1 MTADTMTADTHNSG
15 SRSQAERASAPAP
28 RQRGPSAAIRGLIAG
43 PLVLA
48 CSVLVMAG
56 MPIYLPAGAGGA
68 DHIAFSV
75 LLFPLI
81 WAALFF
87 YAIMEKRQW
96 RSAVIL
102 IVLSGLN
109 AIPVVAALRAMTPSS

>member
-1 MTADTMTADTHNSG
+1 MTADTHSSS
-15 SRSQAERASAPAP
+15 SRSRAEGTSAPGP
-28 RQRGPSAAIRGLIAG
+28 RERGPGVAIRALIAG

-56 MPIYLPAGAGGA
+56 MPVYLPAGAGGA

-87 YAIMEKRQW
+87 YAVMEKRQW

-109 AIPVVAALRAMTPSS
+109 AIPVVTALRAMTHSS

>member
-1 MTADTMTADTHNSG
+1 MSARGARE
-15 SRSQAERASAPAP
+15 RSPGVAVRC
-28 RQRGPSAAIRGLIAG
+28 LIAG
-43 PLVLA
+43 PLALA

-56 MPIYLPAGAGGA
+56 MPLYLPAGAGGA

-75 LLFPLI
+75 LLFPLV

-96 RSAVIL
+96 RSAVLL
-102 IVLSGLN
+102 IALSGLN
-109 AIPVVAALRAMTPSS
+109 AIPVVAALRAMTHAS

>member
-1 MTADTMTADTHNSG
+1 M
-15 SRSQAERASAPAP
+15 
-28 RQRGPSAAIRGLIAG
+28 
-43 PLVLA
+43 LA
-48 CSVLVMAG
+48 CAVLVMAG

-109 AIPVVAALRAMTPSS
+109 AIPVAAALRAMTPSS

>member
-1 MTADTMTADTHNSG
+1 MTADTHNL
-15 SRSQAERASAPAP
+15 SRSQAECASASAP
-28 RQRGPSAAIRGLIAG
+28 RQRGLSVAIRGLIAG

>member
-1 MTADTMTADTHNSG
+1 MTADTHNS
-15 SRSQAERASAPAP
+15 SRSQAEPASAPAP
-28 RQRGPSAAIRGLIAG
+28 RQRDSSVAIRGLIAG

>member
-1 MTADTMTADTHNSG
+1 M
-15 SRSQAERASAPAP
+15 
-28 RQRGPSAAIRGLIAG
+28 
-43 PLVLA
+43 LA

-56 MPIYLPAGAGGA
+56 MPVYLPAGAGGA

-87 YAIMEKRQW
+87 YAVMEKRQW

-109 AIPVVAALRAMTPSS
+109 AIPVVTALRAMTHSS

>member
-1 MTADTMTADTHNSG
+1 MTADTHNSV
-15 SRSQAERASAPAP
+15 SRSQAECASAPAL
-28 RQRGPSAAIRGLIAG
+28 RQRGPSVAIRSLIAG

>member
-1 MTADTMTADTHNSG
+1 MTADTHNSV
-15 SRSQAERASAPAP
+15 SRSQAEPASAPAP
-28 RQRGPSAAIRGLIAG
+28 RQRGPSVAIRGLIAG

-109 AIPVVAALRAMTPSS
+109 AIPVVAALRAMTPST